1 MTINETNTQP
11 DPLPSLARV
20 VHGTSMLFWGLPF
33 AMVVSIMATTSNWTD
48 AVWPLGMLLPP
59 VAFSML
65 WYGLWLLRSFQLQE
79 RVWQEALGEVKL
91 LGLINLGLSPFL
103 HWHHRAPDELGFAN
117 AVGLLALVF
126 VFYLISLN
134 KMLSRLAAMLP
145 DETLRVESKL
155 FSRMNCVLL
164 AVASIGFGLFYLISL
179 LDEPPELLLQL
190 AATAA
195 SQPWLFMVFVLA
207 FILIPLSMTM
217 SLLWKTKES
226 ILASV
231 FHSPH

>member
-65 WYGLWLLRSFQLQE
+65 WYALWLLRSFQLQE

-126 VFYLISLN
+126 VFYLMSLN
-134 KMLSRLAAMLP
+134 
-145 DETLRVESKL
+145 
-155 FSRMNCVLL
+155 
-164 AVASIGFGLFYLISL
+164 I
-179 LDEPPELLLQL
+179 EPPELLLQL
-190 AATAA
+190 TAMTA
-195 SQPWLFMVFVLA
+195 RLQPWLFMAFVLVCV
-207 FILIPLSMTM
+207 LIPLSMTM

-226 ILASV
+226 ILTSV
-231 FHSPH
+231 FHSRH

>member
-1 MTINETNTQP
+1 M
-11 DPLPSLARV
+11 
-20 VHGTSMLFWGLPF
+20 SMLFWGLPF

-103 HWHHRAPDELGFAN
+103 HWHHLAPDELGFAN
-117 AVGLLALVF
+117 AVGRLALVF
-126 VFYLISLN
+126 VFYLMSLN

-145 DETLRVESKL
+145 DETLRIETKL

-164 AVASIGFGLFYLISL
+164 AVASIGFGVNFGVMYLISL
-179 LDEPPELLLQL
+179 NIEPPELLLQL
-190 AATAA
+190 TAMAARL
-195 SQPWLFMVFVLA
+195 QPWLFMAFVLVCV
-207 FILIPLSMTM
+207 LIPLSMTM

-226 ILASV
+226 ILTSV
-231 FHSPH
+231 FHSRH

>member
-1 MTINETNTQP
+1 
-11 DPLPSLARV
+11 
-20 VHGTSMLFWGLPF
+20 
-33 AMVVSIMATTSNWTD
+33 MVVSIMATTSNWTD

-59 VAFSML
+59 VAFGML
-65 WYGLWLLRSFQLQE
+65 WYGLWLLRSFQPQE
-79 RVWQEALGEVKL
+79 RIWQEALGEVKL
-91 LGLINLGLSPFL
+91 LGLFNLGLSPFL

-117 AVGLLALVF
+117 AVWLLALVF

-164 AVASIGFGLFYLISL
+164 AVASIGFGVNFGVMYLISL
-179 LDEPPELLLQL
+179 NIEPPELLLQL

>member
-1 MTINETNTQP
+1 MG
-11 DPLPSLARV
+11 
-20 VHGTSMLFWGLPF
+20 HGTSVLFWGLPF
-33 AMVVSIMATTSNWTD
+33 AMVISFMATISNWTD

-59 VAFSML
+59 VAFGML
-65 WYGLWLLRSFQLQE
+65 WYGLWLLRSFQPQE
-79 RVWQEALGEVKL
+79 RIWQEALGEVKL
-91 LGLINLGLSPFL
+91 LGLFNLGLSPFL
-103 HWHHRAPDELGFAN
+103 HWHHRAPDELGFTS

-134 KMLSRLAAMLP
+134 KMLPRLAAMLP

-164 AVASIGFGLFYLISL
+164 AVASIGCGVNFGVMYLTSL
-179 LDEPPELLLQL
+179 NIEPPELLLQL

-195 SQPWLFMVFVLA
+195 SQPWLFMGFVLA

>member
-1 MTINETNTQP
+1 
-11 DPLPSLARV
+11 
-20 VHGTSMLFWGLPF
+20 MLFWGLPF

-91 LGLINLGLSPFL
+91 LGLFNLGLSPFL

-126 VFYLISLN
+126 VFYLMSLN
-134 KMLSRLAAMLP
+134 KMLSRLAAMPVSYTHLTLP
-145 DETLRVESKL
+145 
-155 FSRMNCVLL
+155 
-164 AVASIGFGLFYLISL
+164 
-179 LDEPPELLLQL
+179 
-190 AATAA
+190 
-195 SQPWLFMVFVLA
+195 
-207 FILIPLSMTM
+207 
-217 SLLWKTKES
+217 TKR
-226 ILASV
+226 IV
-231 FHSPH
+231 

>member
-1 MTINETNTQP
+1 
-11 DPLPSLARV
+11 
-20 VHGTSMLFWGLPF
+20 MLFWGLPF

-103 HWHHRAPDELGFAN
+103 HWHHRAPDELGFTN

-126 VFYLISLN
+126 VFYLMSLN

-145 DETLRVESKL
+145 DETLRVEAKL

-164 AVASIGFGLFYLISL
+164 AMASIGFGVMYLVSL
-179 LDEPPELLLQL
+179 IEEPPELLLQL
-190 AATAA
+190 VAMAARL
-195 SQPWLFMVFVLA
+195 QPWLFMAFVLVCV
-207 FILIPLSMTM
+207 LIPLSMTM

-226 ILASV
+226 ILTSV
-231 FHSPH
+231 FHSRH